1 MKESVCSFVIITYN
15 QKNTIR
21 ASLLSVLEQD
31 YKNFRLIIT
40 DDGSTDGTKEEILN
54 VLNEFSDVL
63 KDVVFLDNVNNAGIV
78 SNFNK
83 AIPFITGDFFITQAG
98 DDIAMPDRVSFSK
111 GFFED
116 NKNCLAF
123 FSSTIDISNENVILC
138 TNYGEVINERNK
150 RLGGVNITNTL
161 FDEAGILGA
170 SASYSVS
177 LVNEAAIPYVAFSED
192 KSLTLRAALRGEVHF
207 VNKCLVKYRR
217 ESGVTIVGKTTRKV
231 YSKLMYRRSRF
242 YKSLKFDHYYQY
254 NKRTPQEQNKIRK
267 LRISCMLSNRLL
279 KGKESFVG
287 YLFKSLLSGLLNK
300 VTLRGVHYF
309 IRGGK

>member
-40 DDGSTDGTKEEILN
+40 DDGSTDGTKEEISN
-54 VLNEFSDVL
+54 TLNEFSDTL
-63 KDVVFLDNVNNAGIV
+63 KDIIFLDNVNNAGIV

-83 AIPFITGDFFITQAG
+83 TIPYIVGDFFITQAG

-116 NKNCLAF
+116 NQNCLAF
-123 FSSTIDISNENVILC
+123 FSSTIDISNENDILG

-170 SASYSVS
+170 SASYRAS
-177 LVNEAAIPYVAFSED
+177 LIKEAAIPDVAFSED
-192 KSLTLRAALRGEVHF
+192 KSLTLRAVLGGEVRF
-207 VNKCLVKYRR
+207 VNKSLVKYRR
-217 ESGVTIVGKTTRKV
+217 ESGVTIVGKATCRV

-242 YKSLKFDHYYQY
+242 YKSLKFDHYYQST
-254 NKRTPQEQNKIRK
+254 KHTSQEQNKIRK
-267 LRISCMLSNRLL
+267 LRVSCILSNRLL

-309 IRGGK
+309 IKGVK